1 MVSEMSSDTGPE
13 FTSSVQPGKG
23 LPSTHECEAERANE
37 ELEIPFTPAI
47 LQTVPLCHVA
57 ISYHPLCL
65 LLNGVGWPNL
75 TKTAQGTDIALSLM
89 SEYHGL
95 FWVIQD
101 RNRPMN
107 KTLRG
112 GLRWG
117 LCGGGIV
124 LAVWVGASALLGQRL
139 ANAQAPAGAVA
150 STSGQTN
157 PGTAV
162 EGPIKPQAAE
172 TPVPAPTPAAQAAK
186 PASHAV
192 AQAAVK
198 MGVLSCVSRINQVA
212 TYLTANAQS
221 GVFIFTP
228 KNPPDQHLF
237 STSFEILGQ
246 DKSLVY
252 ASANFYPNQDAVY
265 DTVQYVE
272 RSPEEVAKTA
282 FANLKRV
289 GMVKKNIIL
298 LDGGAVKVFLMP
310 AGSGCVVIKKE
321 VVQ

>member
-1 MVSEMSSDTGPE
+1 MTEKM
-13 FTSSVQPGKG
+13 
-23 LPSTHECEAERANE
+23 
-37 ELEIPFTPAI
+37 
-47 LQTVPLCHVA
+47 
-57 ISYHPLCL
+57 
-65 LLNGVGWPNL
+65 
-75 TKTAQGTDIALSLM
+75 
-89 SEYHGL
+89 
-95 FWVIQD
+95 
-101 RNRPMN
+101 
-107 KTLRG
+107 RG

-124 LAVWVGASALLGQRL
+124 LALWIGASAIPWQRL
-139 ANAQAPAGAVA
+139 AMARIPAAAA
-150 STSGQTN
+150 STSEETN
-157 PGTAV
+157 PGPA
-162 EGPIKPQAAE
+162 KPQAEPAPAAAPA
-172 TPVPAPTPAAQAAK
+172 PVPAPAKPAQTVK

-198 MGVLSCVSRINQVA
+198 MGVLSCVSRVNQVA
-212 TYLTANAQS
+212 TYLTTDAQS

-228 KNPPDQHLF
+228 KNPPDQHVF
-237 STSFEILGQ
+237 ATSFEILGQ
-246 DKSLVY
+246 NNSLVY

-272 RSPEEVAKTA
+272 KSPEDVARTA

-289 GMVKKNIIL
+289 GMVKKDIIL